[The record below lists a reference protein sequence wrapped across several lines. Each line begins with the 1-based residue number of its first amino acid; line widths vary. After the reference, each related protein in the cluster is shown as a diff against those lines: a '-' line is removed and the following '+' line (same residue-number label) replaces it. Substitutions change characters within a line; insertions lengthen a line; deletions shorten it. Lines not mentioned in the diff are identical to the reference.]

1 MASPPPTSV
10 ATRPP
15 PARRCREMPPRYLPY
30 ISTLFPLYLPCISA
44 SPQPGAARCHPDA
57 LPRHLGAIS
66 YLRLARGR
74 SHRLRLRRAVRRA
87 CTLRVRVV
95 GAARRDGQL
104 VRPALPPLRQPAR
117 PHPGRHATARPSTL
131 RPALPPLPLH
141 LPSALRPSV
150 PRYIPALIPAGT
162 LPAGQPSA
170 VTLHARAVLAD
181 GSRLNARLGL
191 GLRLGLGMGLG
202 LGSA

>member
-15 PARRCREMPPRYLPY
+15 PARRCHEMPPRYLPY

-57 LPRHLGAIS
+57 LPRHLGALS

-74 SHRLRLRRAVRRA
+74 SHRLRLRSAVRRA
-87 CTLRVRVV
+87 CPLRVRVV

-117 PHPGRHATARPSTL
+117 PHPGRHATARPIDPPSRFTFPPAAPAVRL
-131 RPALPPLPLH
+131 TCPPSRVTSPPSSRQARYRRASRRP
-141 LPSALRPSV
+141 
-150 PRYIPALIPAGT
+150 
-162 LPAGQPSA
+162 
-170 VTLHARAVLAD
+170 
-181 GSRLNARLGL
+181 
-191 GLRLGLGMGLG
+191 
-202 LGSA
+202 